1 MGGDKHPLNLGRNS
15 RLTNMKN
22 RFERTL
28 IRRAAAMSVMALAA
42 YALSSGSGYAQLTM
56 PSVAAGEDGK
66 ETKEVEQL
74 VEPPKPAKPLFDL
87 YGWIEAGITGNPN
100 APADNHNFG
109 HVFTDRANE
118 PLLNQMSIVA
128 ERVLDPN
135 TTGFD
140 WGFKFWFMYGSDSRY
155 SKSLGL
161 LDLAT
166 NARVQPDFWEI
177 SASVRLPIPSTDGL
191 DLKIGKYQDPM
202 TAEGGDPRGNI
213 FYSHS
218 YIFNFGHPGN
228 ETGILATL
236 HVNKYLDLYAGINR
250 GANASIQ
257 DNNHS
262 AAFEGGFGLHLL
274 DGNLTVLGLTLDG
287 PEDPHN
293 NHDWRYLND
302 ITTIWKVTK
311 SFTSI
316 TDLNL
321 VYDTLANGKWG
332 GGVAQYFSYAINDWL
347 QIGMRG
353 EIWRD
358 SAGFFVSQ
366 FRANNDV
373 IHFARGDNLSRSFPF
388 DPSNLGGG
396 KTTYLELTWGLTIK
410 PPMPKPF
417 TGLLIRPE
425 VRYDRALTDQF
436 EPFSQNT
443 SDDQVTL
450 GLDVVM
456 EF

>member
-1 MGGDKHPLNLGRNS
+1 ME
-15 RLTNMKN
+15 N
-22 RFERTL
+22 RFERKW
-28 IRRAAAMSVMALAA
+28 IEPVAAAGVIVFAA
-42 YALSSGSGYAQLTM
+42 YALFSGSCYAQQTI
-56 PSVAAGEDGK
+56 PSITAVGDDK
-66 ETKEVEQL
+66 ETKEVEK
-74 VEPPKPAKPLFDL
+74 PKPAKPLFNL

-109 HVFTDRANE
+109 HLFTDRANE

-128 ERVLDPN
+128 ERLLDPN

-161 LDLAT
+161 MDLAT
-166 NARVQPDFWEI
+166 NDRVQPDFWEI
-177 SASVRLPIPSTDGL
+177 FASVRLPIPATNGL

-202 TAEGGDPRGNI
+202 TAEGGDPRRNV

-228 ETGILATL
+228 ETGVLGTL
-236 HVNKYLDLYAGINR
+236 HINKYLDLDAGVNR
-250 GANASIQ
+250 GTNTTFQ
-257 DNNHS
+257 DNNS
-262 AAFEGGFGLHLL
+262 SLAFEDGFGLNLL
-274 DGNLTVLGLTLDG
+274 DGNLKILGLTHDG

-293 NHDWRYLND
+293 DHDWRYVND

-311 SFTSI
+311 CFTSL

-321 VYDTLANGKWG
+321 VYDTIGNGKWG
-332 GGVAQYFSYAINDWL
+332 GGAAQYFTYALTDWL
-347 QIGMRG
+347 QLGVRG

-358 SAGFFVSQ
+358 SAGFYVAQ

-373 IHFARGDNLSRSFPF
+373 IHFARGDNLRPSFPR

-396 KTTYLELTWGLTIK
+396 HTTYFEITGGVTIK

-425 VRYDRALTDQF
+425 VRYDRALTDSF
-436 EPFSQNT
+436 KPFQQNT
-443 SDDQVTL
+443 SDHQWTPGVDAVL
-450 GLDVVM
+450 

>member
-1 MGGDKHPLNLGRNS
+1 
-15 RLTNMKN
+15 MKN
-22 RFERTL
+22 RFERKL
-28 IRRAAAMSVMALAA
+28 IRRVVAVSVMALAT
-42 YALSSGSGYAQLTM
+42 YALPSGSGYAQLTI
-56 PSVAAGEDGK
+56 PSVAASEDGK
-66 ETKEVEQL
+66 QTNEVEQL
-74 VEPPKPAKPLFDL
+74 VETPTPAKSPFNL

-100 APADNHNFG
+100 VPADNHNFG
-109 HVFTDRANE
+109 HLFTDRANE

-128 ERVLDPN
+128 ERLLDPN

-228 ETGILATL
+228 ETGMLATL
-236 HVNKYLDLYAGINR
+236 HVNKYLDLYSGVNR
-250 GANASIQ
+250 GATDSIQ

-274 DGNLTVLGLTLDG
+274 DGNFTVLGLTLDG

-293 NHDWRYLND
+293 DHDWRYLND
-302 ITTIWKVTK
+302 LTMVWKVTK

-321 VYDTLANGKWG
+321 VNDTLANGKWG
-332 GGVAQYFSYAINDWL
+332 GGVAQVFQL
-347 QIGMRG
+347 C
-353 EIWRD
+353 
-358 SAGFFVSQ
+358 
-366 FRANNDV
+366 
-373 IHFARGDNLSRSFPF
+373 
-388 DPSNLGGG
+388 
-396 KTTYLELTWGLTIK
+396 
-410 PPMPKPF
+410 
-417 TGLLIRPE
+417 
-425 VRYDRALTDQF
+425 DQ
-436 EPFSQNT
+436 
-443 SDDQVTL
+443 
-450 GLDVVM
+450 
-456 EF
+456 